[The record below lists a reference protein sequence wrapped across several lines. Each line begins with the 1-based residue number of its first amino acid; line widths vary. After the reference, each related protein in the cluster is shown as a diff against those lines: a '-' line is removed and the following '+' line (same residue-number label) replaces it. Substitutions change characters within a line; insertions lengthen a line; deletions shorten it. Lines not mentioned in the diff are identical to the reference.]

1 MPNRIESEQ
10 NAKTKSYKSS
20 VNYMT
25 NEATELKTTAALP
38 ASDDES
44 YVKMQCK
51 HANEKDQR
59 NIQERTILQK
69 GCKTQHKRSKTAPK
83 PLLIRV
89 ATRPNPWT
97 PKTKREP
104 ISRGAFGK
112 KIKKQGE
119 AANPKAR
126 DPQQ

>member
-1 MPNRIESEQ
+1 
-10 NAKTKSYKSS
+10 
-20 VNYMT
+20 MT
-25 NEATELKTTAALP
+25 NEAKELKTTAALP

-51 HANEKDQR
+51 HANAKDQR
-59 NIQERTILQK
+59 NIQERSMLQK
-69 GCKTQHKRSKTAPK
+69 GFKRQHRQSKTAPK
-83 PLLIRV
+83 LLLIRV

-112 KIKKQGE
+112 N
-119 AANPKAR
+119 A
-126 DPQQ
+126 